1 VTMSLARSNKLIR
14 LQLQR
19 LPSSNY
25 RPSDTV
31 LSTFRRFSSSIEGDS
46 ESHEY
51 GPSSRARSSSTGLN
65 SAVVDQVDEASRH
78 QRVWLPSSADEPLF
92 WNEDVKTLNQKNP
105 HNLERLLDRIE
116 TQELEGGRYRMK
128 QHGVLHEDPAQDMVR
143 C

>member
-1 VTMSLARSNKLIR
+1 VTMSLARSNKLIC

-19 LPSSNY
+19 LSSSNY

-31 LSTFRRFSSSIEGDS
+31 LSTFKRFSSSMEGDS
-46 ESHEY
+46 ESDEH
-51 GPSSRARSSSTGLN
+51 GPSFRARSSSPGLN

-92 WNEDVKTLNQKNP
+92 WNEDVMTLNLKNP
-105 HNLERLLDRIE
+105 HNLEPLLDRIE